1 MKAIRLLGATLLA
14 STTLLGVGSAF
25 AATSV
30 TPVEPDP
37 ASAKTPITAEL
48 TIGNP
53 GTVTSPSQP
62 GEGGGDKGT
71 GISGLFGIAYAPG
84 TLSGQAQLNA
94 SGEQKVDL
102 SNNTATKYNVGV
114 QDKTRKN
121 TQNWTLKASL
131 SWDGDTNNYMAGTTI
146 QATGGNVKENVNGNL
161 QTLANSEV
169 STSAQTLKIS
179 SVETTVMQSSVG
191 KTMNGVYNYQ
201 FENPQ
206 LVIPEVSKVAAGTY
220 SGNITWNLA
229 NTPIISTDIEI
240 MNAVN
245 NLFNAT
251 NSLKESVTQ

>member
-14 STTLLGVGSAF
+14 STTLFGAGSAF

-30 TPVEPDP
+30 TSVEPDP
-37 ASAKTPITAEL
+37 ASAETPITTEL

-53 GTVTSPSQP
+53 GTVTPPSQP
-62 GEGGGDKGT
+62 GEGGGDQDT

-94 SGEQKVDL
+94 SGEQKVAL

-121 TQNWTLKASL
+121 NQHWTLKASL
-131 SWDGDTNNYMAGTTI
+131 GWDGDTTSYMMGTTI

-161 QTLANSEV
+161 QELTNGEV
-169 STSAQTLKIS
+169 STSAQTLEIGIS
-179 SVETTVMQSSVG
+179 AQTTVMESTKY

-206 LVIPEVSKVAAGTY
+206 LVIPDVSRVAAGTY
-220 SGNITWNLA
+220 SGSITWDLS
-229 NTPIISTDIEI
+229 NTPT
-240 MNAVN
+240 
-245 NLFNAT
+245 
-251 NSLKESVTQ
+251 

>member
-14 STTLLGVGSAF
+14 STTLFGAGSAF
-25 AATSV
+25 AAVSV

-37 ASAKTPITAEL
+37 ASAETPITTEL

-53 GTVTSPSQP
+53 GTVTPPSQP
-62 GEGGGDKGT
+62 GEGGEDQGT

-94 SGEQKVDL
+94 SGEQKIAL

-131 SWDGDTNNYMAGTTI
+131 IWDGDITCYMVGTSI

-161 QTLANSEV
+161 QALTNGEV
-169 STSAQTLKIS
+169 STNAQTLEIKAVS
-179 SVETTVMQSSVG
+179 ETTVMQSSVG

-206 LVIPEVSKVAAGTY
+206 LVIPDVSRVAAGTY
-220 SGNITWNLA
+220 SGNIIWDL
-229 NTPIISTDIEI
+229 S
-240 MNAVN
+240 NAP
-245 NLFNAT
+245 T
-251 NSLKESVTQ
+251 